1 MTNHKLPKK
10 KEIVNRI
17 KGYIKRIEDEKTP
30 REKLDTLYILKRL
43 LKPSVFLEK
52 KGKDERIQ

>member
-1 MTNHKLPKK
+1 MTNNRLPKK

-17 KGYIKRIEDEKTP
+17 KGYIQRIEDEKIP

-43 LKPSVFLEK
+43 LEPNV
-52 KGKDERIQ
+52 